1 MPVIREE
8 ASLDPVALEEDP
20 RVTRVLAQNSVRG
33 AQLLEHAERDVREVS
48 DRSRADGERH
58 GLPLSVE
65 RLEGH
70 ERCPD
75 QACLVAELGLDD
87 PERLVGRLD
96 GFGTGRDPR
105 GLEHEIA
112 GCRTE
117 PAADDD
123 DVRIEDVDERADRS
137 AEQPA
142 DLGERCHRARIAGP
156 RPLHQNRRI

>member
-20 RVTRVLAQNSVRG
+20 RVTRVPAQNSVRG

-48 DRSRADGERH
+48 DR
-58 GLPLSVE
+58 
-65 RLEGH
+65 
-70 ERCPD
+70 
-75 QACLVAELGLDD
+75 
-87 PERLVGRLD
+87 GRQTAS
-96 GFGTGRDPR
+96 GTGYRFPSSASKATSAAPIRPASSPSSASTIRSVSSAGWMASARPNPR